1 MIVIVIIIFICLMVL
16 VKGKIHDSISSL
28 FAWVFLLYWGVSLV
42 ISSFNPYNL
51 YEVSN
56 YAIFLLLLNVIS
68 FITGFLVV
76 KEKVSAEISKIDIQN
91 IVSSKLFKIVLLI
104 GISLVFSLFFAKQ
117 RIMQYYD
124 YETALFRADF
134 FEILFEGNALL
145 LYGYYMFL
153 FPLYYFLISVVCYC
167 LFFYR
172 KWWIIIGSLLYLLPF
187 MSLNEG
193 RMHYMGFA
201 LILLFDFFLYRSN
214 RSKVFRTPRKVKYF
228 SVLGFVA
235 LYLFMAHATANRLDK
250 DSLLDGVSE
259 LNKSFI
265 IYSISPFRAFD
276 YAINNNY
283 VELAGGYQY
292 GLASICGFDYVIS
305 TLLKKIGIE
314 YTSSRTITNSYLQNN
329 SVVVGPDQEI
339 NYAFT
344 NAIYHYYDFGALGI
358 VIMPFIFGCICRST
372 IMRFSHEG
380 TFYLHAA
387 CTFLFFIMS
396 HMVFSWY
403 FNKLFTIPYLLFL
416 FYKCRNINRKLLVR

>member
-1 MIVIVIIIFICLMVL
+1 
-16 VKGKIHDSISSL
+16 
-28 FAWVFLLYWGVSLV
+28 
-42 ISSFNPYNL
+42 
-51 YEVSN
+51 
-56 YAIFLLLLNVIS
+56 
-68 FITGFLVV
+68 
-76 KEKVSAEISKIDIQN
+76 
-91 IVSSKLFKIVLLI
+91 
-104 GISLVFSLFFAKQ
+104 
-117 RIMQYYD
+117 
-124 YETALFRADF
+124 
-134 FEILFEGNALL
+134 
-145 LYGYYMFL
+145 MFL

-214 RSKVFRTPRKVKYF
+214 RSKVFRTPRNVKYF